1 MRGTLY
7 LGLKLSWF
15 EMLEGGGL
23 EKKFPPDPEDHARA
37 KRNDIH
43 SLTEHLFSGR
53 SWRYRDEEDIDPP
66 GAHPEVRET
75 DTRMS
80 DYASW

>member
-23 EKKFPPDPEDHARA
+23 EKKCPPDPEDCARA
-37 KRNDIH
+37 RRNGIH
-43 SLTEHLFSGR
+43 SH
-53 SWRYRDEEDIDPP
+53 
-66 GAHPEVRET
+66 
-75 DTRMS
+75 
-80 DYASW
+80 